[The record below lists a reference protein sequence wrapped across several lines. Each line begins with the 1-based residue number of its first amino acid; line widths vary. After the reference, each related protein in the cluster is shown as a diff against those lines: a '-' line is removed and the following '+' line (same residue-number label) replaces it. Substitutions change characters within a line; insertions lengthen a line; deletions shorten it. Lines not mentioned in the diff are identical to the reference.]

1 MQTND
6 TGTPRPRV
14 PTLSDSQAEH
24 CLRVHEH
31 VLQAI
36 QGSGGWISFE
46 RYMDLVLY
54 APGLGYYSAG
64 ATKLGA
70 DGDFTTAPEISALYG
85 ACVARQCAELLGPI
99 PQGAILEVGAG
110 TGRLAADVLLRLARS
125 RQLPARYAI
134 LEVSPDL
141 RARQRA
147 TLERLPAELYAL
159 IEWLPEPPASFAGV
173 ILANEVLDALPV
185 RRFRWAPGRVEE
197 YGVRCEAGRF
207 IWAANPAD
215 ALTSEL
221 CERLA
226 AAAGWEPGY
235 ISEYCPRMPAWAGA
249 IAASLSDGAVLWFDY
264 GLPRAQYYLPE
275 RHEGTLLCH
284 FRHQTQTD
292 PFRFPGLQDIT
303 AWVDFTALAEAG
315 RDAGCEVA
323 GFTTQTYF
331 LAGLG
336 IDAEMQA
343 LAAADPGR
351 AARLANE
358 ARELM
363 MPGAMGEAF
372 KAMAWVRGAHR
383 QLSGF
388 RLRDLRHTL

>member
-1 MQTND
+1 MQMND
-6 TGTPRPRV
+6 TGSPRPGV
-14 PTLSDSQAEH
+14 PTLGKTQAEH
-24 CLRVHEH
+24 CARVREH
-31 VLQAI
+31 VLQAMR
-36 QGSGGWISFE
+36 GSGGWISFE
-46 RYMDLVLY
+46 RYMELVLY

-70 DGDFTTAPEISALYG
+70 DGDFTTAPELSALYG
-85 ACVARQCAELLGPI
+85 ACVARQCAEVLDLTPRGE
-99 PQGAILEVGAG
+99 ILEAGAG

-125 RQLPARYAI
+125 GQLPARYAI
-134 LEVSPDL
+134 LEVSGDL

-147 TLERLPAELYAL
+147 TLERLPAELYGL
-159 IEWLPEPPASFAGV
+159 IEWLAEPPASFAGV

-197 YGVRCEAGRF
+197 FGVRCEAGRF
-207 IWAANPAD
+207 VWAASPAD
-215 ALTSEL
+215 GPMSEY

-235 ISEYCPRMPAWAGA
+235 ISEFCPRMPIWAAA

-284 FRHQTQTD
+284 FRHRTETD

-303 AWVDFTALAEAG
+303 AWVDFTALAQAA
-315 RDAGCEVA
+315 RDAGCRVT

-336 IDAEMQA
+336 IDEEMQA
-343 LAAADPGR
+343 IAAADPGR
-351 AARLANE
+351 TAALANE
-358 ARELM
+358 ARQLM
-363 MPGAMGEAF
+363 MPGAMGESF
-372 KAMAWVRGAHR
+372 KAMLWVRGAHDN
-383 QLSGF
+383 LSGF